1 MGISLKPEH
10 VKRYRDIAKLLFK
23 YGRSDLVNTAG
34 LDDALLPED
43 SAVTEGSGPR
53 PEELAD
59 DLERMGP
66 TFIKLGQLLS
76 TRPDLLPQPY
86 IDALTRLQDNVGP
99 FPGEEAER
107 IVGEELGV
115 RVGKAFAEFERSLIR
130 ERSAAGLAAAGA
142 AGGPVGL
149 AVNLLASP

>member
-43 SAVTEGSGPR
+43 SAAEAAGPR

-66 TFIKLGQLLS
+66 TFRTTWGPSPAK
-76 TRPDLLPQPY
+76 RP
-86 IDALTRLQDNVGP
+86 
-99 FPGEEAER
+99 
-107 IVGEELGV
+107 
-115 RVGKAFAEFERSLIR
+115 
-130 ERSAAGLAAAGA
+130 SA
-142 AGGPVGL
+142 
-149 AVNLLASP
+149 S